1 MHKISNMCT
10 NLHRMKSLFLP
21 FLNLETAEA
30 NICFKLKSYPL
41 LNVRMK
47 EIILTEMNSTKS
59 VCLHIPDLPCN
70 SNGNTAIATSAFS
83 PGKEKGAIS
92 V

>member
-41 LNVRMK
+41 
-47 EIILTEMNSTKS
+47 
-59 VCLHIPDLPCN
+59 
-70 SNGNTAIATSAFS
+70 
-83 PGKEKGAIS
+83 
-92 V
+92 